1 MLRLGAGNAGLPG
14 GLTPWATTE
23 RGDPMSTDKRCRAT
37 NRGGQPCGQPPVPGA
52 LVCHYHG
59 GAAGQ
64 VKRRAAERV
73 AVAKARTILDGHR
86 VTPVTILD
94 GHRVTPVTDPLTA
107 LMEVAGEVVAFKVYL
122 SERAGEL
129 ASSADSDEERATL
142 GAYERA
148 LDRCGRILVDMAK
161 LNLDERITRLAE
173 GQAQMLGAVVLSV
186 LSSTELALTETQ
198 LTTARNAIA
207 TELLALDAGEAS

>member
-1 MLRLGAGNAGLPG
+1 MHPERRC
-14 GLTPWATTE
+14 TATT
-23 RGDPMSTDKRCRAT
+23 RR
-37 NRGGQPCGQPPVPGA
+37 GQPCANPPMVGA
-52 LVCHYHG
+52 LVCRMHG

-64 VKRRAAERV
+64 VKRKAAVRV
-73 AVAKARTILDGHR
+73 AEAKAR
-86 VTPVTILD
+86 TILD

-107 LMEVAGEVVAFKVYL
+107 LMEVAGEVVAFKDYL

-161 LNLDERITRLAE
+161 LNLDERMTRMAE
-173 GQAQMLGAVVLSV
+173 GQAQMLGAVVLRV
-186 LSSTELALTETQ
+186 LASTELALSTAQ
-198 LTTARNAIA
+198 LATARDAIA

>member
-73 AVAKARTILDGHR
+73 AVAKAR
-86 VTPVTILD
+86 TILD